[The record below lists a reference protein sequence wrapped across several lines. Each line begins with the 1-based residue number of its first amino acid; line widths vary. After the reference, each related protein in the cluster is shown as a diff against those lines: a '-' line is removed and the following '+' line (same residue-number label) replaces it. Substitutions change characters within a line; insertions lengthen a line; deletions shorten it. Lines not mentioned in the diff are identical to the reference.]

1 MTEKEKEYEK
11 RTTVEKEKEK
21 TETGS
26 SRKKVTPASPETVRV
41 SGSPR
46 TGDESGAAA
55 FAALMILAA
64 GAVVFILHSGIS
76 GKKQGKDHGTDK
88 DGR

>member
-11 RTTVEKEKEK
+11 TTTVKKEKEK

-26 SRKKVTPASPETVRV
+26 SRRKVTPASPETVRV

-46 TGDESGAAA
+46 TGDETNIGLLAAV
-55 FAALMILAA
+55 MILAA
-64 GAVVFILHSGIS
+64 GAVAFLLRSGMPGKKS
-76 GKKQGKDHGTDK
+76 GKDQGSDSD
-88 DGR
+88 DR